1 VHSRFTGSHTSTFS
15 PYTTLFRSELQDI
28 MPTLLDAADV
38 SIPDTVDGR
47 SVLPLA
53 RGESI
58 GWRGYIHGEHARGA
72 ESHQFLTNGREKY
85 IWHSQTGE
93 EQYFDLSKDPKE
105 KLNLAGALAYSET
118 GEMWS
123 ARLFDE
129 LTGH

>member
-72 ESHQFLTNGREKY
+72 ESHQFLTNGREKR
-85 IWHSQTGE
+85 SE
-93 EQYFDLSKDPKE
+93 EHTSELQSRFDIVC
-105 KLNLAGALAYSET
+105 
-118 GEMWS
+118 
-123 ARLFDE
+123 RLQLD
-129 LTGH
+129 